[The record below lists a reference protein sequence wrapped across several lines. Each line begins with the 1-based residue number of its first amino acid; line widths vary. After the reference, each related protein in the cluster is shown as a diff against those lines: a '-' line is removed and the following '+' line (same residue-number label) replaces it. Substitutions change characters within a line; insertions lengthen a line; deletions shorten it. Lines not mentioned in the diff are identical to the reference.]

1 MFVTGT
7 HVNYYHVCH
16 RKLWLFANGIQMEHT
31 SELVGEG
38 KLIHEYA
45 YPQRSEKYSEIELD
59 GIKIDYYD
67 AKNKIVHEIKKSDK
81 VEKAHSWQVKYYL
94 FVLEKKGITG
104 VKGIL
109 EYPTLRL
116 REEIELQEDDRLYL
130 QKIMQEIETICR
142 QEAMPPRV
150 GKKICR
156 ACSYYDFCW
165 SGEEP

>member
-1 MFVTGT
+1 MITGT
-7 HVNYYHVCH
+7 HINYYHVCA

-38 KLIHEYA
+38 KLIHEFA

-81 VEKAHSWQVKYYL
+81 AEEAHRWQVKYYL

-104 VKGIL
+104 VKAVL

-116 REEIELQEDDRLYL
+116 REEIELQKEDRMYL
-130 QKIMQEIETICR
+130 QKIMEEIETICG
-142 QEAMPPRV
+142 QETMPPRAV
-150 GKKICR
+150 KKICR
-156 ACSYYDFCW
+156 TCSYYDFCW
-165 SGEEP
+165 SGEES